1 MTFLKKN
8 FRMKHAVHQMMT
20 EESVERCVW
29 KGNILMK
36 KIAHL
41 LFGRFALVG
50 VAILLQVSWLFVV
63 LWKFSYQFTY
73 ANLFIRAIAIIL
85 VLVIVN
91 RWSNPANKLSWTFL
105 ILLSPILGTLLY
117 FLFGRSDLT
126 KYVRRHMEKVNQ
138 EVSDCLTR
146 DMETEKLLEETDAS
160 VYHQSKYINDFGH
173 FPVYRNTSTKYYK
186 SGEDMFPDM
195 LEALKAA
202 EHYIFMEYFII
213 EEGYMFQSIV
223 DILEE
228 KVKQGV
234 EVRLI
239 YDDVGCIS
247 TLPPKYYKRLQKKG
261 IKCAAFN
268 PFRPVMSVIMN
279 NRDHRKI
286 FVVDGTVG
294 FTGGINLADEYINK
308 VERFGYWKD
317 TGVRIEGEGV
327 WSLTNMFLSMW
338 NIIIRSSE
346 DYTQYLPSVHQKK
359 PFVDDGFV
367 QPYGDSPLDHE
378 NVGENIYLNI
388 ISKAK
393 DYVYIF
399 TPYLIIDHETLVT
412 LCNAAKSGV
421 DVRIVTPGIPDK
433 KMVYLLTQSYYEP
446 LIRAGVKIYQYTL
459 GFIHA
464 KCFVCDDEI
473 ATVGSVNLDFRSL
486 YLHFECGVWMYRSKA
501 VMQVKEDCLET
512 FACSEEISL
521 EFCTKRALPIRVLQ
535 SMLRLFAPLM

>member
-146 DMETEKLLEETDAS
+146 DMETEKLLEEADAS

-261 IKCAAFN
+261 IQCAAFN

-446 LIRAGVKIYQYTL
+446 LIRAGVKIYQYTP

>member
-195 LEALKAA
+195 L
-202 EHYIFMEYFII
+202 
-213 EEGYMFQSIV
+213 
-223 DILEE
+223 D
-228 KVKQGV
+228 
-234 EVRLI
+234 
-239 YDDVGCIS
+239 
-247 TLPPKYYKRLQKKG
+247 
-261 IKCAAFN
+261 
-268 PFRPVMSVIMN
+268 MN
-279 NRDHRKI
+279 
-286 FVVDGTVG
+286 G
-294 FTGGINLADEYINK
+294 
-308 VERFGYWKD
+308 
-317 TGVRIEGEGV
+317 
-327 WSLTNMFLSMW
+327 
-338 NIIIRSSE
+338 
-346 DYTQYLPSVHQKK
+346 
-359 PFVDDGFV
+359 
-367 QPYGDSPLDHE
+367 
-378 NVGENIYLNI
+378 
-388 ISKAK
+388 
-393 DYVYIF
+393 
-399 TPYLIIDHETLVT
+399 
-412 LCNAAKSGV
+412 
-421 DVRIVTPGIPDK
+421 
-433 KMVYLLTQSYYEP
+433 
-446 LIRAGVKIYQYTL
+446 
-459 GFIHA
+459 
-464 KCFVCDDEI
+464 
-473 ATVGSVNLDFRSL
+473 
-486 YLHFECGVWMYRSKA
+486 
-501 VMQVKEDCLET
+501 KED
-512 FACSEEISL
+512 A
-521 EFCTKRALPIRVLQ
+521 
-535 SMLRLFAPLM
+535 

>member
-1 MTFLKKN
+1 
-8 FRMKHAVHQMMT
+8 
-20 EESVERCVW
+20 
-29 KGNILMK
+29 MK
-36 KIAHL
+36 KIANT
-41 LFGRFALVG
+41 LFGRLVLVG
-50 VAILLQVSWLFVV
+50 LAILLQVAWLFVV
-63 LWKFSYQFTY
+63 LWKFSYTFTY
-73 ANLFIRAIAIIL
+73 ADLLIRVVAVIL

-91 RWSNPANKLSWTFL
+91 RWMNPANKLSWTFL
-105 ILLSPILGTLLY
+105 ILLSPVLGTLLY
-117 FLFGRSDLT
+117 FLFGRSKIT
-126 KYVRRHMEKVNQ
+126 KYVRKHMDGISR
-138 EVSDCLTR
+138 EVDACMQK
-146 DMETEKLLEETDAS
+146 DETAAKSLEETNMTA
-160 VYHQSKYINDFGH
+160 YRQSKYIDDFGH
-173 FPVYRNTSTKYYK
+173 FPVYQNTSTKYYK
-186 SGEDMFPDM
+186 SGEEMFPDM
-195 LEALKAA
+195 LEAMKKA
-202 EHYIFMEYFII
+202 EHYIFMEFFIVD
-213 EEGYMFQSIV
+213 EGYMLDTIV
-223 DILEE
+223 DILAE

-234 EVRLI
+234 EVRLT

-247 TLPPKYYKRLQKKG
+247 TLPPKYYKKLQAKG

-268 PFRPVMSVIMN
+268 PFRPILSVIMN

-286 FVVDGTVG
+286 LVVDGMVG

-308 VERFGYWKD
+308 KERFGYWKD
-317 TGVRIEGEGV
+317 TGIRIEGEAV
-327 WSLTNMFLSMW
+327 WGLTRMFLSMW
-338 NIIIRSSE
+338 NTIIVGKE
-346 DYTQYLPSVHQKK
+346 DYTKYLPSVHQKK
-359 PFVDDGFV
+359 PFVTDGFV

-393 DYVYIF
+393 NYVYIF

-446 LIRAGVKIYQYTL
+446 LIRAGVKIYQYTP

-486 YLHFECGVWMYRSKA
+486 YLHFECGVWMYRSQA

-512 FACSEEISL
+512 FDCSEEMTL
-521 EFCTKRALPIRVLQ
+521 QFCRNRALPIRMFQAL
-535 SMLRLFAPLM
+535 LRLFAPLL

>member
-1 MTFLKKN
+1 
-8 FRMKHAVHQMMT
+8 MKHTMHQRVAKA
-20 EESVERCVW
+20 SVEHCVW

-41 LFGRFALVG
+41 LFGRFTLVG
-50 VAILLQVSWLFVV
+50 VAILLQVVWLFMV
-63 LWKFSYQFTY
+63 LWQFSYQFTY
-73 ANLFIRAIAIIL
+73 ANLFIRAIAIIF
-85 VLVIVN
+85 VLVIIN

-117 FLFGRSDLT
+117 FLFGRSNLT
-126 KYVRRHMEKVNQ
+126 KYVRRHMENVNQ
-138 EVSDCLTR
+138 EVSACLTR
-146 DMETEKLLEETDAS
+146 DMDAERLLEETDAL
-160 VYHQSKYINDFGH
+160 VYRQSKYINDFGH

-247 TLPPKYYKRLQKKG
+247 TLPTKYYKKLQKKG

-308 VERFGYWKD
+308 IERFGYWKD

-338 NIIIRSSE
+338 NSIVRSSE
-346 DYTQYLPSVHQKK
+346 DYKQYLPAVHQKET
-359 PFVDDGFV
+359 FVDDGFV

-378 NVGENIYLNI
+378 NVGENIYLNM

-446 LIRAGVKIYQYTL
+446 LIRAGVKIYQYTP

-512 FACSEEISL
+512 FACSEEINL
-521 EFCTKRALPIRVLQ
+521 EFCRKRALPIRALQ
-535 SMLRLFAPLM
+535 SLLRLFAPLM